1 MKQTMKPFLLSAVIL
16 LLAGCLG
23 DISNEVDEGRTEYQP
38 NQVDVQTTTNQLA
51 NNYYRAAIVDGKYQP
66 SSSASTYYAVN
77 SARNIRALEDGLL
90 RMSQSIFPTDQYF
103 MREGQVLDRE
113 TLTSWVG
120 RESATNPEGLNPALP
135 EIESIT
141 EETSELNMEEATLED
156 GSPAND
162 LNEAANLETTTTEV
176 DSQVTDVAPT
186 PVYLSQI
193 MEKNLLVET
202 EEGYSLSGIVIG
214 LAMNSVYEYQD
225 SEGVIHTQEISVGE
239 MRERGRQLAN
249 IIVGRL
255 RNSQDLRSVP
265 IAVGIFRNAPNEEI
279 VGGTFLLD
287 GISREGNSVTDWTE
301 INEYRIALPILNPQD
316 GDEQFNYF
324 DNFRQQIVN
333 FFPNLNGIVG
343 EALYIND
350 GLAALHI
357 EIVTQFYQKS
367 EIIALEQHITDV
379 AQSTLPGGIEIEIKI
394 TSDVG
399 VEGYVGRPAGATQ
412 FESHVFN

>member
-103 MREGQVLDRE
+103 MREGQVIGRE

-120 RESATNPEGLNPALP
+120 RESETNPEGLNPALP
-135 EIESIT
+135 EIESIA

-156 GSPAND
+156 GSPADELND
-162 LNEAANLETTTTEV
+162 AANLETTTTEV

-202 EEGYSLSGIVIG
+202 EEGYSLSGIVVG
-214 LAMNSVYEYQD
+214 LAMNSVYELSLIHI
-225 SEGVIHTQEISVGE
+225 SEPT
-239 MRERGRQLAN
+239 RQ
-249 IIVGRL
+249 VR
-255 RNSQDLRSVP
+255 
-265 IAVGIFRNAPNEEI
+265 
-279 VGGTFLLD
+279 
-287 GISREGNSVTDWTE
+287 
-301 INEYRIALPILNPQD
+301 
-316 GDEQFNYF
+316 
-324 DNFRQQIVN
+324 
-333 FFPNLNGIVG
+333 
-343 EALYIND
+343 
-350 GLAALHI
+350 
-357 EIVTQFYQKS
+357 
-367 EIIALEQHITDV
+367 
-379 AQSTLPGGIEIEIKI
+379 
-394 TSDVG
+394 
-399 VEGYVGRPAGATQ
+399 
-412 FESHVFN
+412 

>member
-1 MKQTMKPFLLSAVIL
+1 MYK
-16 LLAGCLG
+16 
-23 DISNEVDEGRTEYQP
+23 
-38 NQVDVQTTTNQLA
+38 
-51 NNYYRAAIVDGKYQP
+51 
-66 SSSASTYYAVN
+66 
-77 SARNIRALEDGLL
+77 
-90 RMSQSIFPTDQYF
+90 
-103 MREGQVLDRE
+103 
-113 TLTSWVG
+113 
-120 RESATNPEGLNPALP
+120 
-135 EIESIT
+135 
-141 EETSELNMEEATLED
+141 
-156 GSPAND
+156 
-162 LNEAANLETTTTEV
+162 
-176 DSQVTDVAPT
+176 
-186 PVYLSQI
+186 
-193 MEKNLLVET
+193 
-202 EEGYSLSGIVIG
+202 
-214 LAMNSVYEYQD
+214 
-225 SEGVIHTQEISVGE
+225 
-239 MRERGRQLAN
+239 RQ
-249 IIVGRL
+249 
-255 RNSQDLRSVP
+255 
-265 IAVGIFRNAPNEEI
+265 
-279 VGGTFLLD
+279 GTFLLD

-316 GDEQFNYF
+316 GDEQFSYF

>member
-1 MKQTMKPFLLSAVIL
+1 
-16 LLAGCLG
+16 
-23 DISNEVDEGRTEYQP
+23 
-38 NQVDVQTTTNQLA
+38 
-51 NNYYRAAIVDGKYQP
+51 
-66 SSSASTYYAVN
+66 
-77 SARNIRALEDGLL
+77 
-90 RMSQSIFPTDQYF
+90 
-103 MREGQVLDRE
+103 
-113 TLTSWVG
+113 
-120 RESATNPEGLNPALP
+120 
-135 EIESIT
+135 
-141 EETSELNMEEATLED
+141 MEEATLED
-156 GSPAND
+156 GSPAD
-162 LNEAANLETTTTEV
+162 ELNEAANLETTTTEV

-316 GDEQFNYF
+316 GDEQFSYF